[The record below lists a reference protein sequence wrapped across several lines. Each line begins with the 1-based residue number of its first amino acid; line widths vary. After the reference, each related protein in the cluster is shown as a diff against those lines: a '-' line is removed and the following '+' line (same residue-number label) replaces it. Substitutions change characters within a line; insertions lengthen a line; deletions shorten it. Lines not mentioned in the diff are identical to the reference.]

1 MTKNGYK
8 KNWHS
13 YKGIEGLMFKKSLFY
28 ILVMFILWGCIKKPN
43 EADAFVTMDRVL
55 ISVLD
60 KMGIDDRSVER
71 KQRADGLYYTIPVRD
86 YKEIDDTDREIK
98 QLATQHG
105 LSFRGVISS
114 SRTRIRNSYWSP
126 LDKQY
131 IVIEI
136 YQRET
141 PRYALRPNQI
151 NNSLLCIIIDDF
163 GQYNGQLLDDFCE
176 LDPAVSFAVIPGL
189 PFSKVVIEKAI
200 NSGREVIV
208 HIPMEA
214 DSRANPGNNAILSHL
229 NTREVYTRMDKNF
242 IENNF
247 AIGGNN
253 HMGSRI
259 TSSRPLMRMV
269 FSYLKD
275 RDFYFIDSR
284 TTPNSVAREIALEMG
299 IAFEARDLFLDA
311 PDSSDAVL
319 YERLRDLQRLKDS
332 KNRALVITHCF
343 DKGRLQRL
351 QIFITEAK
359 KMGFI
364 LVPPSQYV
372 IREQAV

>member
-1 MTKNGYK
+1 
-8 KNWHS
+8 
-13 YKGIEGLMFKKSLFY
+13 MFKKALFY
-28 ILVMFILWGCIKKPN
+28 YLVLFSLWGCIKKPN
-43 EADAFVTMDRVL
+43 EVDALVTMDKIVL
-55 ISVLD
+55 SVLY
-60 KMGIDDRSVER
+60 KLGIDDNAVER
-71 KQRADGLYYTIPVRD
+71 KQRADGIYYTIPVRD

-98 QLATQHG
+98 QLATEHG

-114 SRTRIRNSYWSP
+114 SRNRLRNSYWSP

-131 IVIEI
+131 VVIEI
-136 YQRET
+136 FQRET
-141 PRYALRPNQI
+141 PRYAIRSNPI
-151 NNSLLCIIIDDF
+151 NSPLLCIIIDDF

-176 LDPAVSFAVIPGL
+176 LDPAVSFAVMPGL
-189 PFSKVVIEKAI
+189 PFTKITIEKGI

-214 DSRANPGNNAILSHL
+214 DSKANPGNNAIFSNL
-229 NTREVYTRMDKNF
+229 NAREIFARMDKNF

-253 HMGSRI
+253 HMGSKI
-259 TSSRPLMRMV
+259 TASKPLMRMV
-269 FSYLKD
+269 FSYLKE

-284 TTPNSVAREIALEMG
+284 TTANSVAREIALEMG
-299 IAFEARDLFLDA
+299 IAYEARDLFLDA

-351 QIFITEAK
+351 QVFIDEAK

-364 LVPPSQYV
+364 IVPPSQYV